1 MRVCIVYDLYRH
13 PRSHRQASAR
23 ATPANSLYI
32 ACLSSLTGFRAPS
45 DRTSSHTHVAVAV
58 AVRAVRF
65 LSVAGGRTHVHAR
78 TAGRAHQ
85 RVRGADG
92 ESRREAPGS
101 RRRRP
106 SQASYQKGRRP
117 RGARVKSPA
126 TRGSA
131 RIFRAR
137 YPRGRADE
145 FVCSS

>member
-1 MRVCIVYDLYRH
+1 MIYIGILAPTVKQAHAR
-13 PRSHRQASAR
+13 RQR
-23 ATPANSLYI
+23 TRYIYSLLVG
-32 ACLSSLTGFRAPS
+32 ADGLQGSVR
-45 DRTSSHTHVAVAV
+45 SHTHVAVAV

-126 TRGSA
+126 TCGSA